1 MKVER
6 QGHNECILA
15 TIAALTE
22 TPLREVR
29 NKACVLAGVE
39 TDDWNSVVTGRFR
52 SKFWDVS
59 ESVSMF
65 FGGPNMWAMVG
76 PMGRTIV
83 PGSTVKRID
92 PYGMRKLPDK
102 GRGTITVKSTR
113 RGTAISH
120 IMPWKDGM
128 IYDPENPKTPMTFR
142 QYRKIKPRM
151 KVWIVTIEE

>member
-1 MKVER
+1 MKVEK
-6 QGHNECILA
+6 QGFNECILA

-29 NKACVLAGVE
+29 NKACMLAGVE
-39 TDDWNSVVTGRFR
+39 TDDWNSVVHKTH
-52 SKFWDVS
+52 KFWDVS
-59 ESVSMF
+59 ESVAMF

-142 QYRKIKPRM
+142 QYHNFKPRM